1 MPFATDSSRND
12 STRLLS
18 AGYDTAGTIIEVDT
32 AKSLDSL
39 VSSIIET

>member
-18 AGYDTAGTIIEVDT
+18 AGYDTAGTIL
-32 AKSLDSL
+32 KSTPPSL
-39 VSSIIET
+39 LIRSFLP

>member
-1 MPFATDSSRND
+1 MPSATNSSRNN
-12 STRLLS
+12 STHLLS
-18 AGYDTAGTIIEVDT
+18 LGYDTAGTIIEVDT